1 MENLL
6 SGLVTEVL
14 ELFPTAQNVT
24 LSLDLNPHTQVS
36 WA

>member
-14 ELFPTAQNVT
+14 ELFLTAQNVM
-24 LSLDLNPHTQVS
+24 LSLDLKSHTKVS
-36 WA
+36 FA